1 MDKHCKDSKELA
13 KAIKNGEDSIIVEG
27 DLKNKVI
34 RIKLTGK
41 LAWSVCAVSLGEA
54 IMFYMATP
62 EATVASAPAG
72 GVGGVISFTGGM
84 AATTAAA
91 ATLGS
96 AVIPA
101 VTIGVAAGG
110 MGALNTLRD
119 KYKIVEKNNNYI
131 KLKKK

>member
-72 GVGGVISFTGGM
+72 GVGGVIIYGWYGSNNSGSCYIR
-84 AATTAAA
+84 
-91 ATLGS
+91 LGS
-96 AVIPA
+96 YSGCYHWCGSWWDGSI
-101 VTIGVAAGG
+101 
-110 MGALNTLRD
+110 
-119 KYKIVEKNNNYI
+119 KYI
-131 KLKKK
+131 KR